1 MMPPRVLRLLGAL
14 LILSYASVCFT
25 CTKAFVLFSSPR
37 YSSRQRALFCH
48 EPQLQLVSNMLHER
62 KTAVVRSSVTRTR
75 KIPLQANR
83 EKASRVPSEPQE
95 MPSSS
100 VKPMTR
106 VRALGFGLSAWIAG
120 LTVATEWSQ
129 ALGPVKK
136 AQEMLRIWGQE
147 DFDSNVLG
155 GGELASPDGGKT
167 IQPVLALIP
176 IVT

>member
-1 MMPPRVLRLLGAL
+1 MQTWVLRFLRTL
-14 LILSYASVCFT
+14 LILNYTSALFT
-25 CTKAFVLFSSPR
+25 RTEAFVLFSSPR
-37 YSSRQRALFCH
+37 YSSRQRALLRH

-62 KTAVVRSSVTRTR
+62 KTVVVVRSSATRT
-75 KIPLQANR
+75 KKFPVQANK
-83 EKASRVPSEPQE
+83 EKPSPSPSEPQG

-136 AQEMLRIWGQE
+136 SQELLRIWGQE
-147 DFDSNVLG
+147 DFDNNVLG